1 MLINE
6 SAMLLNLISIA
17 LLGLLAA
24 TALLVLLWLFTA
36 RYIEQLSPFT
46 QQRVLWLFVVTPWV
60 VSSICVCV
68 FFSSLLQS
76 DRLFWLDQ
84 LAHWHH
90 PYVFQLDSWHSVTLV
105 LFILG
110 LAYLLTRKG
119 LDAARHLNTLKSIT
133 HLSQKRTGHERTRRD
148 TIVLESQT
156 PAAFAA
162 GLVHSKCYI
171 TTGLIEQV
179 SETELDI
186 IIAHERAH
194 IRHRDVQKKLLFTL
208 FASLYPKPVA
218 RRLNRLFSVAMEQL
232 ADAHVCQSHCA
243 FDIAETL
250 LKAARAQQ
258 VSTRTNS
265 LLVNYVSADDVDI
278 RVRALIAPQT
288 FRSLPWAYCL
298 LLMVLITLLSS
309 VAVDALHHLMEA
321 LFSH

>member
-1 MLINE
+1 MLID
-6 SAMLLNLISIA
+6 ATAILLNLLNIA
-17 LLGLLAA
+17 LFGLLAA
-24 TALLVLLWLFTA
+24 VALLSLLWPLTA
-36 RYIEQLSPFT
+36 HYLQHLSPFT
-46 QQRVLWLFVVTPWV
+46 QQRVLWLFVTTPWV
-60 VSSICVCV
+60 ASSICVCV
-68 FFSSLLQS
+68 FLASLNQNVDFL
-76 DRLFWLDQ
+76 WLDQ

-110 LAYLLTRKG
+110 LAYLLTKKG

-133 HLSQKRTGHERTRRD
+133 HLSQKKTGHERTRRD
-148 TIVLESQT
+148 IIVLESQT
-156 PAAFAA
+156 PTAFAA
-162 GLVHSKCYI
+162 GLVNSKCYI

-179 SETELDI
+179 SKTELDI

-309 VAVDALHHLMEA
+309 VAVDALHHLIEA